1 MMPGKY
7 GCQSMVGKMRRVLV
21 KRPDAGFAVD
31 DWKKWHYTGPI
42 DLEEA
47 QREHD
52 AFTQILRDEGV
63 EVLYHTEK
71 QPDHADSIFTYDP
84 AIVTEEGAIVFQMGK
99 ILRRGEEAPM
109 TRRLTELGIPVH
121 YRIHGDATVEG
132 GDTLWLDEDTLA
144 LGQGFRTNAKG
155 LSQMR
160 EALTPLGVEVIPVEL
175 PYFYGPEACLHLM
188 SLVSFADHDLA
199 VIYPSL
205 TPVPFWKLL
214 RERGVDL
221 IEVTEDEF
229 NVMGTNVLALEP
241 RRCLM
246 LDNAPAIKGR
256 LEEAGCAVLTYRGVE
271 TSLKTEGGP
280 TCLTRP
286 LLRD

>member
-1 MMPGKY
+1 M
-7 GCQSMVGKMRRVLV
+7 STVV
-21 KRPDAGFAVD
+21 KAWSGRCGE
-31 DWKKWHYTGPI
+31 Y
-42 DLEEA
+42 
-47 QREHD
+47 D
-52 AFTQILRDEGV
+52 AFSQILRDEGI
-63 EVLYHTEK
+63 EVLYHPEH

-99 ILRRGEEAPM
+99 TLRREEEEPM
-109 TRRLTELGIPVH
+109 IRRLTELGIPVH

-144 LGQGFRTNAKG
+144 LGQGFRTNAEG
-155 LSQMR
+155 LRQMR
-160 EALTPLGVEVIPVEL
+160 GALTPLGVEVIPVEL

-221 IEVTEDEF
+221 IEVPEDEF

-246 LDNAPAIKGR
+246 LDNAPATKLR
-256 LEEAGCAVLTYRGVE
+256 LEEAGCTVLTYRGGRDLPQDGGGSNLSHQTDTEKLDVE
-271 TSLKTEGGP
+271 RPGEEGAGRH
-280 TCLTRP
+280 RP
-286 LLRD
+286 RWTAGLPV